1 MRRGLGFSF
10 FLDNLRTNRGTKPA
24 PSSVFL
30 VLSVVPAK
38 NLRTLALKLSMSQ
51 PIGDYV
57 CTYSSVKRVP
67 EAYYCSSLKSSF
79 L

>member
-1 MRRGLGFSF
+1 MRRGLGFC
-10 FLDNLRTNRGTKPA
+10 FLLDDLRTNHGTKAA

-51 PIGDYV
+51 PISGFFV
-57 CTYSSVKRVP
+57 HLLNKLLVKRIP
-67 EAYYCSSLKSSF
+67 QAY
-79 L
+79 